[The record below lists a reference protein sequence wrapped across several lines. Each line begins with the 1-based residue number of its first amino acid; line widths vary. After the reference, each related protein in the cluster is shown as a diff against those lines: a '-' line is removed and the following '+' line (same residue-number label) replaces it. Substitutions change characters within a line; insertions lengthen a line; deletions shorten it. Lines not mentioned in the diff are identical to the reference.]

1 MGPPHPPVGRTLS
14 KCSFLS
20 KAFFSVYLGLRL
32 CKDEARCEL
41 RHRSRT
47 RKKGQASESARHWV
61 ENFRLRPD
69 CGCSISAGASGEEQ
83 ESKTAN
89 ATRIIDIPEV
99 FASELT
105 GDVSEVRGYI
115 FATAGAGLCNS
126 EMFFGYCIRCVRPAS
141 MFFGDSG

>member
-1 MGPPHPPVGRTLS
+1 MQFFKQV
-14 KCSFLS
+14 
-20 KAFFSVYLGLRL
+20 FFSVYLGLRL

-41 RHRSRT
+41 DHRSRT
-47 RKKGQASESARHWV
+47 RKKGQVSESARHWV

-105 GDVSEVRGYI
+105 GYVSEVRAICVPRRNKQNRIGEHHLR
-115 FATAGAGLCNS
+115 AL
-126 EMFFGYCIRCVRPAS
+126 EMPDTDTWAPQRP
-141 MFFGDSG
+141 